1 MAWALPTYTTH
12 ITHTWGGVQLQRA
25 VWDSDVRSPT
35 FVAWET
41 SNNRYTILEP
51 VLTLV
56 SKWRVTHYLI
66 VTQKEKKKTNKG
78 ALMS

>member
-1 MAWALPTYTTH
+1 MAWAQPTYTTH
-12 ITHTWGGVQLQRA
+12 ITHTWGRVQLQRA

-41 SNNRYTILEP
+41 SNNRFTIPEP

-56 SKWRVTHYLI
+56 SKWRVTYYPI
-66 VTQKEKKKTNKG
+66 VTQKEKRKQTR
-78 ALMS
+78 ALL